1 MSSFVVILV
10 VVQIHAVRAQ
20 DRTSSKN
27 QQNTKAS
34 NLNNQMALYFD
45 VQGEQAFVLKERTI
59 KNKPEYFLSF
69 VRGKQTYGSI
79 LISKKQYEQYKKALD
94 KNFLVSKSKKRG
106 TATVDACHQ
115 QIAYQRSS
123 DLSPAPVC
131 WSHLSAASQKNLRV
145 LVSGTNKKLYGVI
158 RHDLL

>member
-1 MSSFVVILV
+1 M
-10 VVQIHAVRAQ
+10 AQ
-20 DRTSSKN
+20 AHGVEAQVSGASKSQKNTEIPNSKN
-27 QQNTKAS
+27 RI
-34 NLNNQMALYFD
+34 ALYFD

-69 VRGKQTYGSI
+69 VRGKQTYGSV

-106 TATVDACHQ
+106 TASEDACHQ
-115 QIAYQRSS
+115 QMAYQRSS
-123 DLSPAPVC
+123 ELSPKPVC
-131 WSHLSAASQKNLRV
+131 WSHLSAASQKNLRG
-145 LVSGTNKKLYGVI
+145 LVSGMNKKLYGVT